1 MQTATPSHHRA
12 TATLG
17 EVAALLGIGRS
28 TAYELAQ
35 RDALPIP
42 VIHLGR
48 RLVVSRAALDRLL
61 AADGIAPPAVPA
73 HGGSA
78 DPEAA

>member
-1 MQTATPSHHRA
+1 MQTAAPRHDRA

-35 RDALPIP
+35 RDALPVP
-42 VIHLGR
+42 VIRLGR
-48 RLVVSRAALDRLL
+48 RLVVSRAALDRVL
-61 AADGIAPPAVPA
+61 AAEPTPRPAA
-73 HGGSA
+73 A
-78 DPEAA
+78 DAA

>member
-1 MQTATPSHHRA
+1 MQTATPGHERA

-17 EVAALLGIGRS
+17 EVASLLGIGRS

-42 VIHLGR
+42 VIRLGR
-48 RLVVSRAALDRLL
+48 RLVVSRAALNRLL
-61 AADGIAPPAVPA
+61 AGESVPDLGAV
-73 HGGSA
+73 HGV
-78 DPEAA
+78 DPDCGAA

>member
-1 MQTATPSHHRA
+1 MQTATPGPDRA

-17 EVAALLGIGRS
+17 EVASLLGIGRS

-42 VIHLGR
+42 VIRLGR

-61 AADGIAPPAVPA
+61 AADAITRPAVVT
-73 HGGSA
+73 HGGDA
-78 DPEAA
+78 DTEAA

>member
-1 MQTATPSHHRA
+1 MQTVCPGPNRA

-28 TAYELAQ
+28 TVYELAQ
-35 RDALPIP
+35 RDALPVP
-42 VIHLGR
+42 VIRLGR

-61 AADGIAPPAVPA
+61 AAGPNPIPVASD
-73 HGGSA
+73 
-78 DPEAA
+78 AAA

>member
-1 MQTATPSHHRA
+1 MQTATPGHARA

-35 RDALPIP
+35 RDALPVP
-42 VIHLGR
+42 VIRLGR
-48 RLVVSRAALDRLL
+48 RLVVPQAALDRVL
-61 AADGIAPPAVPA
+61 AGEGAPRSDADR
-73 HGGSA
+73 GSA
-78 DPEAA
+78 A

>member
-1 MQTATPSHHRA
+1 MQTPNLGHDRA

-28 TAYELAQ
+28 TAYELAK

-42 VIHLGR
+42 VIRLGR

-61 AADGIAPPAVPA
+61 AADGVARPALVA
-73 HGGSA
+73 HYAGA